1 MNETIAQLLIKIGVD
16 AEEAEKASKKFDDT
30 KEAGVA
36 AAKETKKEFSK
47 LEKTLSGLGTVA
59 KGVGSAFAGL
69 AKGLAA
75 GTAAAVATIPT
86 LIVEQT
92 HLAKAAGVTVQEFE
106 RLSHA
111 ASQNGV
117 EAEDLKQGIL
127 DLRMGLDDVATGAG
141 GNAAEGLKRLGISLR
156 DIQGLSAED
165 QFGIIADA
173 LNKVEDAGERGSLAM
188 RVFGED
194 GGPKLM
200 TLLSQGSEG
209 IKKLGD
215 AATHID
221 LADRLQIEEATK
233 SFHAFMNQGIA
244 ILADVIVPLFPAIK
258 QVGDVLATLIQTL
271 QESGVFQTLGDILAK
286 IGEVVADLAP
296 KLGEII
302 GLILSSGA
310 IDQLLETV
318 TILSEGLLQMLDDL
332 MPSLKQIIEL
342 LPLILEIVNKL
353 LPPLINIIVPAFE
366 LILSL
371 LGPILA
377 GLEPILHVVE
387 KISEIVAVLVDG
399 FASLV
404 KGVSGFISESLHLEQ
419 ATEWVSGLSGYF
431 DNATSSALGLSN
443 VLNGVF
449 ANLETRGK
457 AAFES
462 VFGQAKN
469 ATVVAASTPTFQAE
483 QAKKKNEVYKIM
495 QTARN
500 EGRNLT
506 DAERDQVNA
515 ILIEG
520 RLGTLGTQE
529 FDKEKKVGKG
539 KKKDTSEI
547 ELSEAILAIRQGQKD
562 PKGLAL
568 LAKQLSAKTPST
580 KDIKPTVAID
590 FYNLQITQNIKGS
603 TDAKANQ
610 DGAMAAASK
619 YFKTATAKAG
629 QSLATNLVR

>member
-117 EAEDLKQGIL
+117 EAQDLKQGIL

-209 IKKLGD
+209 IKRLGD
-215 AATHID
+215 SATHID

-233 SFHAFMNQGIA
+233 SFHAFMNQGVA

-258 QVGDVLATLIQTL
+258 QVGEVLSTLIQTL
-271 QESGVFQTLGDILAK
+271 QESGVFKTLGDVLAK
-286 IGEVVADLAP
+286 VGEVAADLAP

-302 GLILSSGA
+302 GMLLSSGA
-310 IDQLLETV
+310 IEQLLETV
-318 TILSEGLLQMLDDL
+318 TILSDGLLTMLDDL

-387 KISEIVAVLVDG
+387 KISEVVAVLVDG

-404 KGVSGFISESLHLEQ
+404 KGVSGFVSETLGLEQ
-419 ATEWVSGLSGYF
+419 VTEWVSGLSGYF

-457 AAFES
+457 AAFEA
-462 VFGQAKN
+462 VFGQTT
-469 ATVVAASTPTFQAE
+469 ATSPVVAVPSFQAE

-500 EGRNLT
+500 ERRNLT
-506 DAERDQVNA
+506 DSERDQINA

-529 FDKEKKVGKG
+529 FDKEKKAGKG

-547 ELSEAILAIRQGQKD
+547 ELSEAILAIRQGQND

-590 FYNLQITQNIKGS
+590 FYNLQVTQNIKGS